1 MTHLSV
7 QFLLSE
13 VGSLIIQRA
22 ADRREMRFILLL
34 HCFIFK
40 TEKKLAGYVC
50 CQEHTFVSA

>member
-1 MTHLSV
+1 MTYLSV

-34 HCFIFK
+34 HWVFFK
-40 TEKKLAGYVC
+40 LKK
-50 CQEHTFVSA
+50 S

>member
-22 ADRREMRFILLL
+22 ADRREMTTGALP
-34 HCFIFK
+34 CC
-40 TEKKLAGYVC
+40 YV
-50 CQEHTFVSA
+50 TLFNF